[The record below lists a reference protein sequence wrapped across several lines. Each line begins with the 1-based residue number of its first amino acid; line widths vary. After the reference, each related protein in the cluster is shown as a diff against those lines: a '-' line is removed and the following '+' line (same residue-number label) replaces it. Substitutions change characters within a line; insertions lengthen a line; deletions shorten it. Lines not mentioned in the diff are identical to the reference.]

1 MWPTLL
7 YAALAIAI
15 CGWIFTSF
23 RQRRKVHALER
34 SKEEIQVEETLV
46 FDFLHGLGEA
56 FRETIKP
63 HDLHRLIVEGAT
75 RILDAHGGALY
86 LTDRSGNKLVPVFL
100 SKGCPPLVPVPGHIL
115 HQAATTPAALEGFLR
130 MHSVPPSEGLIGTE
144 TIKPHD
150 LHRLIVEGATRILD
164 AHGGALY
171 LTDRSGNKLVPV
183 FLSKGCPPL
192 VPVPGHIL
200 HQAATAPAALEGFL
214 RMHSVPPGEGL
225 IGTVWQT
232 TQPVSLA
239 DVRDVPEL
247 ARLRETP
254 LGTASLMATAL
265 LYGKQNMGVLAVGN
279 GPMGAPFTPSDF
291 VVFKSIAEQSAF
303 ALYNAIIYSE
313 ANEKKRLDH
322 DLEIARDI
330 QRILLPEKSP
340 AVPGFE
346 IAGIN
351 IPARQVSGD
360 YFDYIRVDEHRLGV
374 AIADVS
380 GKGVPASLIMAICRS
395 VLRSQAPQNPSP
407 AEVLKAVNRQLY
419 PDIKE
424 DMFISMAYLVV
435 DHSVG
440 SITLARA
447 GHDAPLLYRRAQQT
461 VELIKPPG
469 MVVGIDSGSVFDRIT
484 NDFAI
489 RLEQDDCLVLYTDGV
504 TEALDAE
511 GFEFGIDR
519 MIQSV
524 RASAAHGA
532 SAIITRLIDDVR
544 NFVGAHPQNDDIT
557 LITIRKHE
565 KDQP

>member
-1 MWPTLL
+1 MWPILL
-7 YAALAIAI
+7 FGLLLASVA
-15 CGWIFTSF
+15 GWIYTAQ
-23 RQRRKVHALER
+23 RQARRIRTLER

-56 FRETIKP
+56 FSETIRP
-63 HDLHRLIVEGAT
+63 NDLHRLIVEGAPP
-75 RILDAHGGALY
+75 ILDAHGGALY
-86 LTDRSGNKLVPVFL
+86 MADRTGAKLVPAFI
-100 SKGCPPLVPVPGHIL
+100 SKGCPPLVEVPTDIL
-115 HQAATTPAALEGFLR
+115 QQAAATPIALESYLR
-130 MHSVPPSEGLIGTE
+130 LHSVPLSEGTIG
-144 TIKPHD
+144 
-150 LHRLIVEGATRILD
+150 R
-164 AHGGALY
+164 
-171 LTDRSGNKLVPV
+171 
-183 FLSKGCPPL
+183 
-192 VPVPGHIL
+192 
-200 HQAATAPAALEGFL
+200 
-214 RMHSVPPGEGL
+214 
-225 IGTVWQT
+225 VWQAG
-232 TQPVSLA
+232 QSVCLNELSEA
-239 DVRDVPEL
+239 PEL
-247 ARLRETP
+247 AKLRDTSF
-254 LGTASLMATAL
+254 GTASMMISAL
-265 LYGKQNMGVLAVGN
+265 LYGKQNMGVLALAN
-279 GPMGAPFTPSDF
+279 GPMGAPFSQSDF

-340 AVPGFE
+340 NIPGFE
-346 IAGIN
+346 IAGLN

-360 YFDYIRVDEHRLGV
+360 YFDYIRVDEHRLGL

-435 DHSVG
+435 DHAIGSVM
-440 SITLARA
+440 LARA

-489 RLEQDDCLVLYTDGV
+489 SLEQDDCLVLYTDGV

-511 GFEFGIDR
+511 GFEFGVDR

-557 LITIRKHE
+557 LMILRKHE

>member
-130 MHSVPPSEGLIGTE
+130 MHSVPP
-144 TIKPHD
+144 
-150 LHRLIVEGATRILD
+150 
-164 AHGGALY
+164 
-171 LTDRSGNKLVPV
+171 
-183 FLSKGCPPL
+183 
-192 VPVPGHIL
+192 
-200 HQAATAPAALEGFL
+200 
-214 RMHSVPPGEGL
+214 GEGL

-254 LGTASLMATAL
+254 LGTAALMATSL

-330 QRILLPEKSP
+330 QRILLPSEAP
-340 AVPGFE
+340 VIPGFE
-346 IAGIN
+346 ISGIN
-351 IPARQVSGD
+351 IPARHVSGD
-360 YFDYIRVDEHRLGV
+360 YFDYLEVDDTRLGV

-380 GKGVPASLIMAICRS
+380 GKGVPASIIMAICRS
-395 VLRSQAPQNPSP
+395 VLRSQAAGNPSP
-407 AEVLKAVNRQLY
+407 SDVLQKVNRQLY

-424 DMFISMAYLVV
+424 DMFISMAYVIL
-435 DHSVG
+435 DHAQNMV
-440 SITLARA
+440 TLCRA
-447 GHDAPLLYRRAQQT
+447 GHDAPILFDHAT
-461 VELIKPPG
+461 KTAVPVKPPG
-469 MVVGIDSGSVFDRIT
+469 MVVGIDSGSVFD
-484 NDFAI
+484 
-489 RLEQDDCLVLYTDGV
+489 
-504 TEALDAE
+504 
-511 GFEFGIDR
+511 
-519 MIQSV
+519 
-524 RASAAHGA
+524 
-532 SAIITRLIDDVR
+532 
-544 NFVGAHPQNDDIT
+544 
-557 LITIRKHE
+557 
-565 KDQP
+565 